1 MYKAIEERL
10 CDYSE
15 MADVSL
21 NKYLPE
27 VMCLQKDVLDTAR
40 QAVNGT
46 EGRIRAA
53 LVLEF
58 CRVCGEEP
66 ETALPMAC
74 AAEMVYAGLKLHERF
89 YSTGA
94 DINMLFAGD
103 ALVLKSAEVVAKA
116 AVDGRFSDDAALKII
131 EMLCDKAGVFGVS
144 GGMSLD
150 NDDKIPAGV
159 ILEKYRMRNGAL
171 FEFCCRA
178 GCIAA
183 GAGIS
188 KQVSAGAFGQRL
200 GLAKAIMEDI
210 ADRAGY
216 TVSVGAD
223 TARLDVKRLFDEA
236 NEALSDFEDNGFLAE
251 LAKMLISSEE
261 TGG

>member
-1 MYKAIEERL
+1 MYRAIEERL

-15 MADVSL
+15 MTEVSL

-40 QAVNGT
+40 RAIAGT
-46 EGRIRAA
+46 GERIRAA

-58 CRVCGEEP
+58 CRVCGGEP
-66 ETALPMAC
+66 ETALPIAC

-89 YSTGA
+89 SGTDRST
-94 DINMLFAGD
+94 LFAGD
-103 ALVLKSAEVVAKA
+103 ALVLKSAEIVAKA
-116 AVDGRFSDDAALKII
+116 AADGRLSGDAALKII
-131 EMLCDKAGVFGVS
+131 EMLCDKTGVFGVS

-150 NDDKIPAGV
+150 NDDKIPV

-188 KQVSAGAFGQRL
+188 KQVSAGTFGQRL
-200 GLAKAIMEDI
+200 GLAKAITEDI
-210 ADRAGY
+210 ADTGAY
-216 TVSVGAD
+216 TVSVGVD
-223 TARLDVKRLFDEA
+223 KARLDVKRLFDEA

-251 LAKMLISSEE
+251 LAKVLISSEE